1 MAAISATVAA
11 AQLRAFVE
19 QIELEEEEIRERN
32 ANKSE
37 IYKEAKFAGF
47 DVKVVRKVVAAR
59 RMDRSERAE
68 ADAMFDLYMTALG
81 EGGNLGSVSIDFP
94 ADEEPAPKPA
104 KPKKAK
110 NNVAPAAPAAVQADL
125 PDVNTA
131 DLDDD
136 FEPPAVLQRQGAGHQ
151 GAQSRG

>member
-19 QIELEEEEIRERN
+19 RIELEEEEIRERN

-47 DVKVVRKVVAAR
+47 DVKVVRKVVAVR
-59 RMDRSERAE
+59 RMDRSARAE

-94 ADEEPAPKPA
+94 TDEEPAPKPA

-110 NNVAPAAPAAVQADL
+110 KNVAPAAPAAVQADL

-136 FEPPAVLQRQGAGHQ
+136 FEPPAPA
-151 GAQSRG
+151 A